1 MAADLRASGL
11 DLRRACD
18 RLIRR
23 GVLTLQKSGAG
34 FVVALPIFREW
45 LGENALS
52 KLLPLWTTHAS
63 ATLANKR
70 TLRIRHLNQSTPVC
84 FRFQKMTCSLSPKA
98 SSIVGSRRT
107 WPTYGC
113 GCGSSTTTDASKL
126 HSSSYAVSPSEA
138 LSMKGRELSDC
149 RSWRRWST
157 RDGATSDP
165 VFGKLFAIAVIT
177 WHWVTSIPSIRAAR
191 RQRET
196 CRRVCGLENVRLP
209 SN

>member
-63 ATLANKR
+63 ATPREQADSEDTTFESVDSSVFPISEDDLLAVAQGLVYCGKQKDVADIR
-70 TLRIRHLNQSTPVC
+70 LWLRQFDDDGRIEIA
-84 FRFQKMTCSLSPKA
+84 FQLL
-98 SSIVGSRRT
+98 RRVAER
-107 WPTYGC
+107 GFIN
-113 GCGSSTTTDASKL
+113 
-126 HSSSYAVSPSEA
+126 E
-138 LSMKGRELSDC
+138 GRELSDC